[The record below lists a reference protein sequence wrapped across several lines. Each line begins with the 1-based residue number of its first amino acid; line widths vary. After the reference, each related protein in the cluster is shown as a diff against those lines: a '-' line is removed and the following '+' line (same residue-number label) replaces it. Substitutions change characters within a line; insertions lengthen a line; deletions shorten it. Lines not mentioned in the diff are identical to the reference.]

1 MPHIDLK
8 YKPGEDLIC
17 DFYLEP
23 AKGLSIRKASEQ
35 VAAESSTGTWTRVF
49 TEKPYMEKLAAK
61 VFSIK
66 GRKVKIAYPLALFEP
81 GNIPQIL
88 SSVAGNIFG
97 MKSVRNLRL
106 VDMHIPK
113 GLAKAFK
120 GPKFGIQGVRNILGV
135 RERPLVGTIVKPKL
149 GLETEDHAEVAYK
162 AWVGGCDIVKD
173 DENLSNQGFN
183 PFLKRI
189 LKTLERRKRAEEE
202 TGEKK
207 VYMPNVTAETEEMLR
222 RMKFVEDNGGRYAM
236 IDLITCGFS
245 SLQTLR
251 ERDFN
256 LVLHAHRA
264 MHAAFTRN
272 KKHGISMMVVAK
284 LARLAGVDQIH
295 VGTVIG
301 KMEGG
306 KEVMGIA
313 EWLRNE
319 FHDLKNVFPVCSG
332 GLHPAHIP
340 KLTEMLGKDIVIQ
353 AGGGVHG
360 HKMGTLAGAK
370 AMRQAVDSVMENIA
384 IKEYA
389 KDRKEL
395 GIALKQWRC

>member
-8 YKPGEDLIC
+8 YKPDEDLIC
-17 DFYLEP
+17 EFYLEP
-23 AKGLSIRKASEQ
+23 SKGLSIRKASEQ

-49 TEKPYMEKLAAK
+49 TEKPYMQKLAAR

-66 GRKVKIAYPLALFEP
+66 GRRVSIAYPPALFEP

-97 MKSVRNLRL
+97 MKSIRNLRL
-106 VDMHIPK
+106 VDIHIPK
-113 GLAKAFK
+113 GLAEVFH
-120 GPKFGIQGVRNILGV
+120 GPKFGIQGVRDLLGV
-135 RERPLVGTIVKPKL
+135 KERPLVGTIIKPKL
-149 GLETEDHAEVAYK
+149 GLKTEDHADVAYH

-189 LKTLERRKRAEEE
+189 LKTLEMRKKAEEE

-222 RMKFVEDNGGRYAM
+222 RMKFVGDSGGRYAM
-236 IDLITCGFS
+236 VDLITCGFS

-251 ERDFN
+251 NRDFN

-272 KKHGISMMVVAK
+272 RRHGISMMVIAK

-295 VGTVIG
+295 IGTVVG

-306 KEVMGIA
+306 KEVISIA
-313 EWLRNE
+313 EWLRND
-319 FHDLKNVFPVCSG
+319 FYGMKTVFPVCSG
-332 GLHPAHIP
+332 GLHPGHVP
-340 KLTEMLGKDIVIQ
+340 KLIEMLGRDIIIQ
-353 AGGGVHG
+353 AGGGIHG
-360 HKMGTLAGAK
+360 HRMGTRAGAR
-370 AMRQAVDSVMENIA
+370 AMRQAVDSVIEGVA

-389 KDRKEL
+389 KSHKEL
-395 GIALKQWRC
+395 GIALKQWK